1 MATQNDSIA
10 GSGYGNV
17 YLDSLIWGC
26 GWSFT
31 TSPTPITY
39 SFDSG
44 SLTAVESS
52 IGAFTGNVWT
62 DTEKNAFRMALA
74 NYSSV
79 CNLQFSEVAD
89 NTRTADIAW
98 WLVPSPSTLDNN
110 GALGLHEVPNG
121 SYSDTLGYFNVS
133 DESWGYLDKGGYG
146 YVTIIHELGHAMGLA
161 HPHDGGSEAD
171 ATSFP
176 GATSDSSLGTN
187 EMNQGIWTTMSYN
200 DGWKDHYSG
209 YYDYG
214 WQGTLMALDIAAL
227 QKLYGVNKTTATG
240 NDVYHLPNVND
251 VGTYW
256 SCIWDAGGADT
267 ISNEGSNVACTID
280 LRAAPLVGVN
290 AGGYVSY
297 ATGIT
302 GGFTIANG
310 AIIET
315 AIGGNGADKL
325 YGNSSGNTLLG
336 GSGNDLIYVGS
347 GAASDRVDGGTGI
360 DGVSYAYAGSGVNVN
375 LGLTTAQATGGSGT
389 DTILNIENLYG
400 SAFGDTLR
408 GSSVGNQLYAA
419 AGNDLIYVG
428 SGTASDLI
436 DGGVGVDGLSYAYA
450 TSAVKVD
457 LNLTTAQATGG
468 SGSDTILNI
477 ENVYGSSYGDT
488 LKGNTIGSQLYGL
501 AGNDLLYAG
510 SGTASDKF
518 DGGVGVDALSY
529 ASATAAVTVNL
540 GLATAQN
547 TGGSGTDTL
556 LNIENL
562 YASSYNDTIRD
573 AGNVSNTIFGMTGYD
588 FIYAGAGV
596 STADKYDGGVAY
608 DTLSFYYATAG
619 VNVDLS
625 LTTAQNTGGCG
636 TDTIVNFE
644 NLHGSTFNDRLMGTS
659 IANNFNGLAGDDLI
673 NGGLGNDVLTGGAG
687 KDTFV
692 FNTALSSSANKDTI
706 TDFVAVDDTLQLEN
720 AIFTKLSTLG
730 TLNSS
735 YFCANATGKAADAND
750 FICYNTATGM
760 LSYDADGNGAG
771 ASVAFALMGTT
782 IHPAL
787 TATDFV
793 VI

>member
-1 MATQNDSIA
+1 MATQNGSIA

-26 GWSFT
+26 GWSYA

-39 SFDSG
+39 SFGSG
-44 SLTAVESS
+44 DLPAMDSS
-52 IGAFTGNVWT
+52 IGAFTGGVWT
-62 DTEKNAFRMALA
+62 DTEKDAFRMALA

-79 CNLQFSEVAD
+79 CNLQFVESNAATTD
-89 NTRTADIAW
+89 LKW
-98 WLVPSPSTLDNN
+98 WKAPSSALGDGT
-110 GALGLHEVPNG
+110 LGLHETPDG
-121 SYSDTLGYFNVS
+121 SFPSIYGYFNQ
-133 DESWGYLDKGGYG
+133 DDPSWAYLDKGAYG
-146 YVTIIHELGHAMGLA
+146 YISIIHELGHAMGLA
-161 HPHDGGSEAD
+161 HPHDGGGDAD

-176 GATSDSSLGTN
+176 GVTSDSSLGTN

-297 ATGIT
+297 TTGIT

-347 GAASDRVDGGTGI
+347 GTSSDRIDGGG
-360 DGVSYAYAGSGVNVN
+360 GVDSVFYSFATSAVTVDLGV
-375 LGLTTAQATGGSGT
+375 TTAQATGGSGT
-389 DTILNIENLYG
+389 DTIINIETLYGSAYGDTLKGNSLGNKLSGQSGNDMIYVGSGTASDFIDGGVGVDSLYYSKATSAVTVDLGVTTAQATGGSGTDTIINVENLYG

-408 GSSVGNQLYAA
+408 GNSSGNQLYGA
-419 AGNDLIYVG
+419 AGNDTLNG
-428 SGTASDLI
+428 M
-436 DGGVGVDGLSYAYA
+436 DG
-450 TSAVKVD
+450 
-457 LNLTTAQATGG
+457 N
-468 SGSDTILNI
+468 
-477 ENVYGSSYGDT
+477 DT
-488 LKGNTIGSQLYGL
+488 LN
-501 AGNDLLYAG
+501 
-510 SGTASDKF
+510 
-518 DGGVGVDALSY
+518 
-529 ASATAAVTVNL
+529 
-540 GLATAQN
+540 
-547 TGGSGTDTL
+547 
-556 LNIENL
+556 
-562 YASSYNDTIRD
+562 
-573 AGNVSNTIFGMTGYD
+573 
-588 FIYAGAGV
+588 
-596 STADKYDGGVAY
+596 
-608 DTLSFYYATAG
+608 
-619 VNVDLS
+619 
-625 LTTAQNTGGCG
+625 
-636 TDTIVNFE
+636 
-644 NLHGSTFNDRLMGTS
+644 
-659 IANNFNGLAGDDLI
+659 
-673 NGGLGNDVLTGGAG
+673 GGAG
-687 KDTFV
+687 LDTFV
-692 FNTALSSSANKDTI
+692 FNTALSATGNKDTI
-706 TDFVAVDDTLQLEN
+706 TDFNVADDTIQLEN
-720 AIFTKLSTLG
+720 AIFTKLTALG
-730 TLNSS
+730 ALATAN
-735 YFCANATGKAADAND
+735 FCANATGGAVDSND

-782 IHPAL
+782 IHPVL
-787 TATDFV
+787 TAADFV